1 MIKRKIYLAI
11 MVLILGMYSTNL
23 TFAAAVNSDIQEQQL
38 QSKIEKDVKIAV
50 QNIETGTNVQM
61 ESDISD
67 TVQTFLREKQNA
79 YDYARKVNNYEKIN
93 FKLKVNLIET
103 KMEKSQL
110 ILLYAVES
118 EYQYKGDMS
127 DEPSGECVEVQVA
140 VDLEKKQIVDFYEKE
155 DAFDEAVR
163 EIKPTSR
170 IASIDVVTSKMPA
183 EAVIIDQSQQ
193 FKKDVLKQRI
203 EQENTEINVSASESV
218 KAAKNYT
225 WLSGTKIKNWARN
238 NYNKAKPASG
248 GKGVPYYDFSQI
260 SGNYD
265 CTNFVSHALLAGG
278 ANIYK
283 PNGVTGISSKGWYYT
298 STKNRSSSWS
308 GVANLHSFL
317 TSNKTKGPAGT
328 SSVYS
333 SKAGTKA
340 VGDIIQCYN
349 GSIWRHST
357 IVTALTKTSD
367 GRNQAKVTGRTSKSK
382 YNNNQLITEI
392 YPNKAK
398 RTISA
403 LRTY

>member
-140 VDLEKKQIVDFYEKE
+140 VDLEKKQIVDFYENHLW
-155 DAFDEAVR
+155 DER
-163 EIKPTSR
+163 FL
-170 IASIDVVTSKMPA
+170 
-183 EAVIIDQSQQ
+183 Q
-193 FKKDVLKQRI
+193 FLD
-203 EQENTEINVSASESV
+203 
-218 KAAKNYT
+218 
-225 WLSGTKIKNWARN
+225 
-238 NYNKAKPASG
+238 
-248 GKGVPYYDFSQI
+248 
-260 SGNYD
+260 
-265 CTNFVSHALLAGG
+265 
-278 ANIYK
+278 
-283 PNGVTGISSKGWYYT
+283 
-298 STKNRSSSWS
+298 
-308 GVANLHSFL
+308 
-317 TSNKTKGPAGT
+317 
-328 SSVYS
+328 
-333 SKAGTKA
+333 
-340 VGDIIQCYN
+340 
-349 GSIWRHST
+349 
-357 IVTALTKTSD
+357 
-367 GRNQAKVTGRTSKSK
+367 
-382 YNNNQLITEI
+382 
-392 YPNKAK
+392 
-398 RTISA
+398 
-403 LRTY
+403 